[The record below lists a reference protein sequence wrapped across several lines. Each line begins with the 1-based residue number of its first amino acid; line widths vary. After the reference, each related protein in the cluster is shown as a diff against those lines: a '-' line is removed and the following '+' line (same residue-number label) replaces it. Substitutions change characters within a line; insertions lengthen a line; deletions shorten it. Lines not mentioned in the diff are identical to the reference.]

1 MTDRMHYGGNAGF
14 APPPYPPPPFPD
26 QEYAPGIRQGDTV
39 TIPSKP
45 HHGRPPKDGHVK
57 FGDHIALKHTITG
70 RFLGSDKDRYKTGSG
85 QQMVFAHKW
94 SPKDKDWWIVMP
106 ALESFSQPGE
116 IIRYGTVIRLKHVK
130 TRANLHSHLGF
141 GSPSTGQQEVTA
153 FGTNDRESDENDEWR
168 LLHYENATS
177 QDPWRVGE
185 TFILH
190 HVVTK
195 HTLHSHDIKLKHHD
209 SHNEITAFDGKDEN
223 DKWRVVLD

>member
-1 MTDRMHYGGNAGF
+1 MLARSCT
-14 APPPYPPPPFPD
+14 
-26 QEYAPGIRQGDTV
+26 E
-39 TIPSKP
+39 
-45 HHGRPPKDGHVK
+45 HVINK
-57 FGDHIALKHTITG
+57 
-70 RFLGSDKDRYKTGSG
+70 RFVL
-85 QQMVFAHKW
+85 QVFAHKW

-130 TRANLHSHLGF
+130 TRANLHSHPGF

-153 FGTNDRESDENDEWR
+153 FGTNDRESDEND
-168 LLHYENATS
+168 
-177 QDPWRVGE
+177 GE

-223 DKWRVVLD
+223 DKWVSGM